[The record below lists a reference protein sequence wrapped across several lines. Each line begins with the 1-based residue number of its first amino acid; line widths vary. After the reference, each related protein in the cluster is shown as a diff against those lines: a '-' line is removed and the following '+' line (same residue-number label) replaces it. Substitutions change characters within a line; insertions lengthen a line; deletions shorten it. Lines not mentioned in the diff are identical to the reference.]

1 MTKFSVCLIVLLLTI
16 NHFTVHSVPIRDM
29 VEEQQ
34 PVKVTRKKANTYP
47 IDIKDNL
54 QASEFIRELT
64 TAVLPSYLKDL
75 YANFNLPSRFNTTKE
90 QTANT
95 IRSYE
100 NMANGK

>member
-1 MTKFSVCLIVLLLTI
+1 
-16 NHFTVHSVPIRDM
+16 M

-34 PVKVTRKKANTYP
+34 PVMVIRRKANTYP